1 MQSVSKWFS
10 ITLCTLF
17 VLMLATAAGLYFVSD
32 HQILVGLWGP

>member
-1 MQSVSKWFS
+1 MRSVSKWFG

-17 VLMLATAAGLYFVSD
+17 VLLLATATGLYFVSD